1 MKPLVSLL
9 AVAAVAAI
17 AMPAPASAQIG
28 GMIRGAVNN
37 KINSKVQQQIDKAVD
52 CAFGDQSCIDKAKA
66 DGKPVVVTDKNGKPL
81 KDQSSAQSTSE
92 KAGTGGAASGDPVA
106 AGDPPGKGAWLNY
119 DFIPGDRILFA
130 DDFSNDNVGD
140 LPTHEDVSDGNVTIV
155 DLKGIKYLRTQTGGQ
170 MTITLPE
177 VLPQRFT
184 IEFVFHR
191 QGGNGMGTFFH
202 LGDTKKLDFRCDQ
215 GTGRIEGIGANGP
228 KESGEEVPG
237 IGEGD
242 FQTCR
247 LMVDGGYAKAYVN
260 AVRVGQLN
268 GLVFDHTNKIQV
280 DLANGDE
287 NGALLTGIRIAA
299 GGKKL
304 YDGLAATG
312 RVATQGIYFD
322 VASDRIRGE
331 STPTLKE
338 IGDMLTA
345 HPELH
350 LTIEGHTDNTG
361 TATGNQMLSEK
372 RAASVRQYLI
382 DSYKID
388 PTRLKSAGFGASKP
402 AASND
407 TPEGRQTNRRVEL
420 VKN

>member
-1 MKPLVSLL
+1 MKSLVSLL
-9 AVAAVAAI
+9 AVVAVAAI
-17 AMPAPASAQIG
+17 ATPAPVTAQIG
-28 GMIRGAVNN
+28 GMIRGAVSN
-37 KINSKVQQQIDKAVD
+37 KVNSKVQQQVDKAVD
-52 CAFGDQSCIDKAKA
+52 CAFGDQTCIDKAKA

-92 KAGTGGAASGDPVA
+92 KTAAATGDAVA
-106 AGDPPGKGAWLNY
+106 DGDPPGKGAWLNY
-119 DFIPGDRILFA
+119 DFIPGDRILFS
-130 DDFSNDNVGD
+130 DDFANDNVGD
-140 LPTHEDVSDGNVTIV
+140 LPTHEDVTNGNVTIV
-155 DLKGIKYLRTQTGGQ
+155 DVKGTKYLRTETGGA

-184 IEFVFHR
+184 IEFIFHR
-191 QGGNGMGTFFH
+191 KGGNGSGTYFH
-202 LGDTKKLDFRCDQ
+202 LGDDKQLNFRCDQ
-215 GTGRIEGIGANGP
+215 GDGKIDGVGVNGP
-228 KESGEEVPG
+228 KESGQDVAG

-242 FQTCR
+242 FETCR

-268 GLVFDHTNKIQV
+268 GLVFDHTNTIHV
-280 DLANGDE
+280 DVANGDE
-287 NGALLTGIRIAA
+287 NGSLMTGIRIAA

-322 VASDRIRGE
+322 VSSARIRGE

-361 TATGNQMLSEK
+361 SATGNQTLSEQ
-372 RAASVRQYLI
+372 RAASVRQFLI
-382 DSYKID
+382 DTYKID
-388 PTRLKSAGFGASKP
+388 AARLKSAGFGASKP